1 MGAKKEAPL
10 LLTVREVI
18 ALLRVQRPK
27 VYELIRDGAID
38 GFKVGAD
45 WRIRR
50 DSVENLVGPIPLEFF
65 KRGITSEIEEEVAE
79 VTNVT
84 DDVVKPFVMR

>member
-1 MGAKKEAPL
+1 MSQQKETPL
-10 LLTVREVI
+10 LLTVREVTT
-18 ALLRVQRPK
+18 LLRVQRPK

-50 DSVENLVGPIPLEFF
+50 DSVEKLIGPIPCDFF
-65 KRGITSEIEEEVAE
+65 AHSGMEENEEDLPHTTAVNAR
-79 VTNVT
+79 
-84 DDVVKPFVMR
+84 PHIMG